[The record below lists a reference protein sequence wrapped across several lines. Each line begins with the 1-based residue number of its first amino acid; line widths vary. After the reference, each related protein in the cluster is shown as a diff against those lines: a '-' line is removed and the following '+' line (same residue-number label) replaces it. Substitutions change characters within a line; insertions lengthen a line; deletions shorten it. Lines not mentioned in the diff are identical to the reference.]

1 MEIRR
6 FHHESGTLKL
16 KIDNFDD
23 LWCVQRIIFAND
35 IVRSES
41 MRRFRSNE
49 RDLGELKE
57 VVVALR
63 VEKTELDKGAQRLRI
78 MGKIVEGRPEEYVQV
93 NSYHTLNIGA
103 HEEIEIMKAEW
114 RDYMMQMLKEA
125 VSATKKPRLGIIALD
140 DEKALPA
147 YLLGYGL
154 EFLDNIYCGT
164 SKRMKPKEFE
174 EKQRSY
180 FDAVVSM
187 VTKMNTDVVVIAGP
201 GFTKDNLKK
210 YIEERGLAGKI
221 GKKLVFE
228 STSNP
233 EKSGIYEII
242 RGESVS
248 NLLSKE
254 RMRIEFRSME
264 EFLKGLST
272 GRSKHGIQ
280 DVEEAIRSYSVTS
293 ILVNDSVLGK
303 PEVQQLLAKA
313 EEERIKIEIFNSG
326 DEVGVQLHAF
336 SDIASL

>member
-1 MEIRR
+1 MEIRK
-6 FHHESGTLKL
+6 FHRESGALKL

-23 LWCVQRIIFAND
+23 LWCLQRIIFAND
-35 IVRSES
+35 LVRSAS
-41 MRRFRSNE
+41 LRRFRSNE
-49 RDLGELKE
+49 NDLGELKE
-57 VVVALR
+57 VVVTLR

-78 MGKIVEGRPEEYVQV
+78 MGRIIEGKPEEYVQV
-93 NSYHTLNIGA
+93 NSYHTLNVGA
-103 HEEIEIMKAEW
+103 REDIEIMKAEW
-114 RDYMMQMLKEA
+114 RDYMMQMLEEA

-154 EFLDNIYCGT
+154 EFLDNIYSRT
-164 SKRMKPKEFE
+164 SKRLKPKEFE
-174 EKQRSY
+174 EKLRAY
-180 FDAVVSM
+180 FDALVNM
-187 VTKMNTDVVVIAGP
+187 AAKMNTDIVVIAGP

-221 GKKLVFE
+221 GKRLVFE

-233 EKSGIYEII
+233 ERSGIYEII
-242 RGESVS
+242 KGEAVS

-272 GRSKHGIQ
+272 GRSKHGLQ
-280 DVEEAIRSYSVTS
+280 NVEEAMKSYSVTT

-303 PEVQQLLAKA
+303 QEVQLLLAKA
-313 EEERIKIEIFNSG
+313 EEDRIKIEIFNSE

-336 SDIASL
+336 DDVASM